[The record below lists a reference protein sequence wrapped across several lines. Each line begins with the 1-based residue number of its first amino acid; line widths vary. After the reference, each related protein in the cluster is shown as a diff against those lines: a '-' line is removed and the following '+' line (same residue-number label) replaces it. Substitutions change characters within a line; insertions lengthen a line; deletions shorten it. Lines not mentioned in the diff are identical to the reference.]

1 MAIGIDDEAT
11 RPFQEN
17 DCIEPLGHLQGDA
30 DGIVRH
36 RFRRNPGELGHF
48 TMMGCQ
54 DDPPF
59 VPGDDR
65 REFACQGKRC
75 RVEYTATLG
84 TWFRSQTSTKLGGDW
99 KSVVSGKS
107 LDD

>member
-65 REFACQGKRC
+65 REFACRSEERRVGKECVSTC
-75 RVEYTATLG
+75 RYRWSPSHYKKKKTRE
-84 TWFRSQTSTKLGGDW
+84 KMEIH
-99 KSVVSGKS
+99 
-107 LDD
+107 